1 MRGGVLIVDD
11 YVYWQ
16 GAAPAV
22 DEYLSEND
30 VPLLLNRIDN
40 NGTDRGQALSWS
52 LSRTALHE

>member
-1 MRGGVLIVDD
+1 VHLYPRLVRGGVLIVDD

-16 GAAPAV
+16 GARRAV

-40 NGTDRGQALSWS
+40 NARIAVKP
-52 LSRTALHE
+52 